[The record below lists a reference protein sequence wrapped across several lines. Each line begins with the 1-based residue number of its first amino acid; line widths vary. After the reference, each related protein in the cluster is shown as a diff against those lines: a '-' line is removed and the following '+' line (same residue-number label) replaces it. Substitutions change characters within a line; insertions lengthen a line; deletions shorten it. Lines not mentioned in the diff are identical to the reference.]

1 MNNTYNAI
9 IEAEEKIALL
19 KEELRIQEGRNMEL
33 LGLLNKERARADK
46 YESMRVPQ
54 YDKELKYANELITKQ
69 DKFIKYFLYCYYSGK
84 DEAIDDAMV
93 YYYKLFP
100 LER

>member
-1 MNNTYNAI
+1 MNNTYNTL

-19 KEELRIQEGRNMEL
+19 KEELRIQEGRNMQL

-54 YDKELKYANELITKQ
+54 YDKELKYAGELIEKQ
-69 DKFIKYFLYCYYSGK
+69 DKALKYFLRCYYSTR
-84 DEAIDDAMV
+84 EYALDDAVV